1 MYNKKEFMEYAKE
14 EILKLMPKELAE
26 KLTIDT
32 TTVIKVNDQELNGL
46 IFKRDGEEAS
56 PTIYVDQMYERYE
69 QGEDAKAMMGEM
81 AQFYLDTLVTQPEV
95 VRPDL
100 SYDNI
105 KDHVTLRLVEL
116 KRNRMYLV
124 NVPYMTVGNGL
135 ALVCDIKMEANNEGF
150 WRTTVTKD
158 MMAEHNYDK
167 KELFM
172 AALENAEKGEPPVMV
187 DMEGKLF
194 GRSGDSNILAED
206 APIAEDQKSN
216 MYILSN
222 ESGLMGASTLFYPN
236 VQESIA
242 EKLGESYYA
251 LPSSLHEII
260 IVPESAGISKMELG
274 EMVKTANQNVVEAKD
289 VLSDNV
295 FRYDKEEKSLS
306 TSVQQLSLGSKQAEM
321 RC

>member
-1 MYNKKEFMEYAKE
+1 MYSKKEFMDYAADQIKKM
-14 EILKLMPKELAE
+14 LPKEMAD
-26 KLTIDT
+26 KLTIDQ
-32 TTVIKVNDQELNGL
+32 TTVIKVNDQELHGL
-46 IFKRDGEEAS
+46 VFNREDTTAS
-56 PTIYVDQMYERYE
+56 PTIYVDQMYERYQ
-69 QGEDAKAMMGEM
+69 QGEDIRPMMGEM
-81 AQFYLDTLVTQPEV
+81 VQFYLDSLIEHPEV
-95 VRPDL
+95 IQPDL
-100 SYDNI
+100 SYDKI

-135 ALVCDIKMEANNEGF
+135 ALVCDIKMDPTDEGF

-158 MMAEHNYDK
+158 MMAEHSYDK

-172 AALENAEKGEPPVMV
+172 AALADAEKIKPPIMV
-187 DMEGKLF
+187 DMAGKLF
-194 GRSGDSNILAED
+194 GTNGDSNLLQMDDQISAED
-206 APIAEDQKSN
+206 KSN

-222 ESGLMGASTLFYPN
+222 ESGVLGASALFYPG

-260 IVPESAGISKMELG
+260 IVPESAGIDRAALG
-274 EMVKTANQNVVEAKD
+274 EMVRTANQNVVDEKD

-295 FRYDKEEKSLS
+295 FRYDKEEKQLS
-306 TSVQQLSLGSKQAEM
+306 TSVHQMSLGSKQAEA